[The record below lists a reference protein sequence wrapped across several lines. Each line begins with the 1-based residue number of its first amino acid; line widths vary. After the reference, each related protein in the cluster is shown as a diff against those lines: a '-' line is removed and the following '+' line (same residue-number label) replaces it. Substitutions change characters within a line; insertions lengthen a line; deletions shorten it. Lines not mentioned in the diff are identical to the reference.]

1 MIRVVEQ
8 MGYAYLPAGKKAYDY
23 GESGGFFYII
33 LDGSVKIMSPNDAKK
48 RLKKKYYNGNNQ
60 LKDIL
65 ARVEDCGEA
74 ATTKKFWLQ
83 KEAID

>member
-1 MIRVVEQ
+1 
-8 MGYAYLPAGKKAYDY
+8 
-23 GESGGFFYII
+23 
-33 LDGSVKIMSPNDAKK
+33 MSPNDAKK

-74 ATTKKFWLQ
+74 TTTKKFWLQ
-83 KEAID
+83 KEASD